1 MKGEKFIR
9 TKERHAT
16 VLDVVQGQGMDKTS
30 RTSTICFAS
39 SHLPDC
45 YQDDIITEGW
55 SDVNFKNPVPPDVL
69 DGAEEYL
76 KRNQS
81 KDITFVTAYFNL
93 GKFQKGPFKTFSTQT
108 YYSWMKNYAFVYNE
122 IILYTDLEE
131 LAIKFKEERSHFPD
145 HMTRIFL
152 VKQNEF
158 WAFGLIPKIE
168 KIYNQTDYP
177 KWYPNTVMA
186 SYSCAMHVKYDLIQ
200 RVIKEKLVKT
210 KYLAWMDIGYFRGN
224 EKGTFSLKPP
234 KNIKDDHIA
243 FVQIDK
249 YVDMTP
255 KEIMFS
261 NSVFLA
267 GGLFIGRPEYLLLL
281 VEDYRKAVEK
291 LIAMNLMNT
300 DQQVLYCM
308 YSPKFQ
314 FQPRIP
320 IQRFYSQSRL
330 LWFYLGD
337 LCRESSLFFVRK
349 KTKLSE
355 VIASSIFL

>member
-1 MKGEKFIR
+1 MLYRVKVWMKLLGPVPF
-9 TKERHAT
+9 
-16 VLDVVQGQGMDKTS
+16 VLPAAIYLVILV
-30 RTSTICFAS
+30 FY
-39 SHLPDC
+39 C
-45 YQDDIITEGW
+45 YQDYIITEGW
-55 SDVNFKNPVPPDVL
+55 SDVNCKEPVPPDVF

-76 KRNQS
+76 RRNQS

-93 GKFQKGPFKTFSTQT
+93 GKFQKGSFKTYSTQT
-108 YYSWMKNYAFVYNE
+108 YYSWMKNYAFVYNK
-122 IILYTDLEE
+122 IILYTDLED
-131 LAIKFKEERSHFPD
+131 LAIKFKAERSHFPD
-145 HMTRIFL
+145 NMTRIFL

-168 KIYNQTDYP
+168 KIYKQTDYP

-186 SYSCAMHVKYDLIQ
+186 SYSCAMHVKYDLIK

-210 KYLAWMDIGYFRGN
+210 KYLAWMDIGYFRGT

-234 KNIKDDHIA
+234 QNIKDDHIA
-243 FVQIDK
+243 FVQIHK

-281 VEDYRKAVEK
+281 VEDYIKAVEK

-308 YSPKFQ
+308 YSPKFS
-314 FQPRIP
+314 FQPRVP
-320 IQRFYSQSRL
+320 IQRFYSKSRL

-337 LCRESSLFFVRK
+337 LCRESSLILVRK